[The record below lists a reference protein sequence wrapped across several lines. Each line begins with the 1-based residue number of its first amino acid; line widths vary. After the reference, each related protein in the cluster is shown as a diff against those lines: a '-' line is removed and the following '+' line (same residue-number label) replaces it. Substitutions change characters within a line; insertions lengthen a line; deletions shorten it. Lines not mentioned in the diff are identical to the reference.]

1 MQYLELKL
9 WKCRNDSA
17 EKPPGVVCKDKNAID
32 NYFKDETFNFAFVN
46 SMFEQ
51 DSFTEP
57 IKNFID
63 DQVFFEIDPN
73 QSKKANFYVQKQSV
87 QLEDDIIQLGQS
99 KELSFYQVLNVK
111 SYHDNYVDAPGEN
124 YMIAIYMRSDKMY
137 DSYERKVN
145 DLLTFMGD
153 IGGLSQALI
162 GIGVMIVGFI
172 TQKMFMSKIV
182 RKIYH
187 IRKYENIEHE
197 AQTRKTKKVQIDG
210 NEAD

>member
-1 MQYLELKL
+1 
-9 WKCRNDSA
+9 
-17 EKPPGVVCKDKNAID
+17 
-32 NYFKDETFNFAFVN
+32 
-46 SMFEQ
+46 
-51 DSFTEP
+51 
-57 IKNFID
+57 
-63 DQVFFEIDPN
+63 
-73 QSKKANFYVQKQSV
+73 
-87 QLEDDIIQLGQS
+87 
-99 KELSFYQVLNVK
+99 
-111 SYHDNYVDAPGEN
+111 
-124 YMIAIYMRSDKMY
+124 MIAIYMRSDKMY

-162 GIGVMIVGFI
+162 GIGVMIVGLI

-197 AQTRKTKKVQIDG
+197 AQARKTKKVQIDG

>member
-111 SYHDNYVDAPGEN
+111 SYDDNYVDAPGEN

-153 IGGLSQALI
+153 IGGLSEALI